1 MSPRT
6 SAWSDRASPWI
17 SSQRIAAF
25 LRENTISDDPTKTQA
40 FFIWNGREN
49 DFYLTDTHQK
59 WLAEESFLIK
69 VERPD
74 GRLTLL
80 ASRFKF
86 EWSDSL
92 DPTGRYYLFS
102 SRRKPGPH
110 F

>member
-1 MSPRT
+1 
-6 SAWSDRASPWI
+6 
-17 SSQRIAAF
+17 
-25 LRENTISDDPTKTQA
+25 
-40 FFIWNGREN
+40 
-49 DFYLTDTHQK
+49 
-59 WLAEESFLIK
+59 

-102 SRRKPGPH
+102 GREAGAASDGVFLRDKQSGSNRTLVIPTKNTYFSIPRFYGDSVIYVRSNILWRISLDGTSNVQLFPP
-110 F
+110 